1 MCIHNCR
8 RRVSYFKMCFFIEVR
23 FYFYKFY
30 IKVEGRKE
38 GRQAAE
44 CSYTEA
50 EGTFPERS

>member
-30 IKVEGRKE
+30 TKVEGRQAGCGVL
-38 GRQAAE
+38 GRR
-44 CSYTEA
+44 C
-50 EGTFPERS
+50 